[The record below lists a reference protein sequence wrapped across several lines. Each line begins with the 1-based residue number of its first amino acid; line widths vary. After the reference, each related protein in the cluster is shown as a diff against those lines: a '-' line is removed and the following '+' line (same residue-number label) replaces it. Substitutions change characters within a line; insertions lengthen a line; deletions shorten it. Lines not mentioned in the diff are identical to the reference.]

1 MKQDEQVMSVNGG
14 CGEREIWFGRD
25 HRGHDQDNSLL
36 DDDDNDADVNNDPC
50 SLFYTDFPPIPDFP
64 CMSSS
69 SSSSSTPLPARAV
82 ASTSSSSSSSSSSAA
97 TSWAVFKDMN
107 CMNAMENFGY
117 MDLLDNSDIW
127 DPCSIFESENH
138 HQPLEED
145 GNDNGND
152 GGLYFLQANSELG
165 VIFLEWLKQN
175 KDHIS
180 AEDMRSIKLKRSTID
195 CASKRLGSTKEGKK
209 QLLKLILEWVEQY
222 QLHKRRATEMVVI
235 TKGTRQ
241 NSHGDGVE
249 ADCRMSKNASEALQA
264 GDDGDGLIK
273 GMDVIMEES
282 AFPATAFDDDEDH
295 MKQDE
300 QVMSVNGG
308 CGEREI
314 WFGRDHRGHDQDNSL
329 LDDDDNDA
337 DVNNDPCSLFYTD
350 FPPIPDFPCMSSSSS
365 SSSTPL
371 PARAVASTS
380 SSSSSSSSSAATSW
394 AVFKSEAD
402 DSFHPNSEAEM
413 QRYHPL
419 ERQCDEVV
427 NAAAPAAALSSTAS
441 MEILPLPDDYCSN
454 RDMNCMNAM
463 ENFGYMDL
471 LDNSDI
477 WDPCSIF
484 ESENVNP
491 PQQDHDHQ
499 FQERKPAPSAY
510 GNDNGND
517 GGLYFLQANS
527 ELGVIFLEWLKQNK
541 DHISAED
548 MRSIKLKRST
558 IDCASKRLGSTKE
571 GKKQL
576 LKLIL
581 EWVEQYQLH
590 KRRATEMD
598 PSTACLSPSPSPW
611 VPPAPPCESCPNSLA
626 APFPPTMGGYA
637 RDPYSSAAAATVAVP
652 VPVSNQTMNNANLY
666 LVPAEYHQ
674 PTDSPQSWSG
684 PYSMPQA
691 QYNPFPDNTKL
702 PVSGSQA
709 QALYANPYPYQVF
722 DGSSGERLV
731 RYGSSATKEARKK
744 RMARQ
749 RRISL
754 HQYRHHHT
762 HQNQPQSLVNE
773 QHATRIPAVGDDC
786 TSNSRANPGNWIYWS
801 PAVPPPAPA
810 PMASTMPPL
819 VSSDKPSHRQAP
831 TQPVPSSDRKQSWKT
846 EKNLKFLLQKV
857 LKQSDVGNLGRIVLP
872 KKEAETHLPELE
884 SRDGIPI
891 ALEDIGTSNVWNM
904 RYRFWPNNKSR
915 MYLLE
920 NTGDF
925 VRVNGLQEGDFIVI
939 YSDTKCG
946 KYLIRG
952 VKVRQPGSKSEAKKP
967 ARRNQRNVP
976 QAANN
981 FAFASFKQTV
991 KRTTN

>member
-1 MKQDEQVMSVNGG
+1 
-14 CGEREIWFGRD
+14 
-25 HRGHDQDNSLL
+25 
-36 DDDDNDADVNNDPC
+36 
-50 SLFYTDFPPIPDFP
+50 
-64 CMSSS
+64 
-69 SSSSSTPLPARAV
+69 
-82 ASTSSSSSSSSSSAA
+82 
-97 TSWAVFKDMN
+97 
-107 CMNAMENFGY
+107 
-117 MDLLDNSDIW
+117 
-127 DPCSIFESENH
+127 
-138 HQPLEED
+138 
-145 GNDNGND
+145 
-152 GGLYFLQANSELG
+152 
-165 VIFLEWLKQN
+165 
-175 KDHIS
+175 
-180 AEDMRSIKLKRSTID
+180 
-195 CASKRLGSTKEGKK
+195 
-209 QLLKLILEWVEQY
+209 
-222 QLHKRRATEMVVI
+222 
-235 TKGTRQ
+235 
-241 NSHGDGVE
+241 
-249 ADCRMSKNASEALQA
+249 MSKNASEALQA
-264 GDDGDGLIK
+264 GDDGDGLMK

-282 AFPATAFDDDEDH
+282 AFPATAFDDDH

-314 WFGRDHRGHDQDNSL
+314 WFGRDHRGHDQDSSL
-329 LDDDDNDA
+329 LDDDDDA

-394 AVFKSEAD
+394 AVFKSEPD
-402 DSFHPNSEAEM
+402 DSFHRNSEAEM

-427 NAAAPAAALSSTAS
+427 NAAAAAAALSSTAS

-499 FQERKPAPSAY
+499 FQERKPASSACATPNHQEDQIQAPSQHHQPVEED

-517 GGLYFLQANS
+517 GGLYFLQGNS

-558 IDCASKRLGSTKE
+558 IECASKRLGCTKE

-590 KRRATEMD
+590 KRRATEMGSRAAADFDPISYHYHEQAPAAAAAHETINPNPNPNPSPTTTDLINCKSVVPCSHQD

-637 RDPYSSAAAATVAVP
+637 CDPYSCAAAATVAVA

-754 HQYRHHHT
+754 HQYRHHHSHHHHT

-786 TSNSRANPGNWIYWS
+786 TSNSPANPGNWIYWS

-810 PMASTMPPL
+810 PMASTMRPL
-819 VSSDKPSHRQAP
+819 VSPDEPSHRQAP
-831 TQPVPSSDRKQSWKT
+831 TQPVDRAYLQPQQNHQRQVPSSDRKQSWKT

-981 FAFASFKQTV
+981 FALASFKQTV